1 MGWSVVAL
9 VLVTCA
15 VLGAVAGSLRTRSH
29 TVLVLVLTAL
39 LAFAAFLPGGCG
51 QGIADTTT
59 GVPIETTTCDTL
71 YGARLPEMG
80 PFQEDVA
87 GWLLGGLGAGTAV
100 AVALVTRRH
109 RAGAHSGA

>member
-1 MGWSVVAL
+1 MGWPVVAL

-39 LAFAAFLPGGCG
+39 VAFAAFLPGICA

-59 GVPIETTTCDTL
+59 GVPLETTTCDTL

-80 PFQEDVA
+80 PFQEDIA
-87 GWLLGGLGAGTAV
+87 GWLLGWLGAGIAV
-100 AVALVTRRH
+100 ATAALTRR
-109 RAGAHSGA
+109 RRTAADLQA

>member
-29 TVLVLVLTAL
+29 RVLVLVLTAL
-39 LAFAAFLPGGCG
+39 VAFAAFLPGVCA

-59 GVPIETTTCDTL
+59 GVPIESMSCDTL
-71 YGARLPEMG
+71 YGARLLEMG

-87 GWLLGGLGAGTAV
+87 GWLLGWLGAGIAVATAV
-100 AVALVTRRH
+100 LTRRH
-109 RAGAHSGA
+109 RAAAGLQA

>member
-29 TVLVLVLTAL
+29 TVLVVVLTGL
-39 LAFAAFLPGGCG
+39 LAFAAFVPGVC
-51 QGIADTTT
+51 AP
-59 GVPIETTTCDTL
+59 GVAGTTTCDTL

-80 PFQEDVA
+80 SIQEDVA
-87 GWLLGGLGAGTAV
+87 GWLLGWLGAGTAAV
-100 AVALVTRRH
+100 VALVTRRH
-109 RAGAHSGA
+109 RTDAPTDA